1 MFNFGRDT
9 HSPRNPSQGVQLL
22 CKANC
27 KAAKELIREILNGN
41 LKKYFTMKAVEE
53 SCGKNQSVFFSLR
66 HVKRNFLSF
75 LKFLIGR

>member
-27 KAAKELIREILNGN
+27 KAAKELIREIMEI
-41 LKKYFTMKAVEE
+41 KKKI
-53 SCGKNQSVFFSLR
+53 L
-66 HVKRNFLSF
+66 L
-75 LKFLIGR
+75 